1 MRSSIRRLAVLCLS
15 LIAGAALAA
24 PQVRDARVAEARDRV
39 QLILDLSEPARYTT
53 YFVDQPPQVVID
65 LPDAEPSDALKDRS
79 YFGKSK
85 AIRSIRGGKR
95 QDGGI
100 RLIVRLD
107 QPARPSTW
115 LIPAADGKPDRL
127 VIEMPAGKAQARGER
142 LPDIDFES
150 SPRTAGRPAE
160 RAPQRLARAV
170 RRDIVI
176 AIDPGHGGKDTGAIG
191 LRDVREKDVVLAIG
205 RRLATLID
213 REPGMRAVMTRR
225 GDTFLPLRSRMSV
238 ARKQKADLFISIHA
252 DSAPNGSLASGSSV
266 YVLST
271 RGASSEAARWLADR
285 ENASDM
291 AGGLRLA
298 AAHDREIA
306 SVLLDMSQGA
316 SMESSLDLGK
326 RVLNQLD
333 HIGPLHSNS
342 VERAAFAVL
351 KSPDIPSILI
361 ETAYLSNPAEE
372 SRLASDEG
380 QRQLAQAIMDGIRG
394 YYRNRLPHSVMVADT
409 DNAPRSRAGAD
420 RDDDG
425 DAAPAA
431 RPAVARAVSKPE
443 ARKDTLPKL
452 TLTSSGQESRAGKAK
467 VKPDA
472 GAKPASHNT
481 PAPAA
486 RPASARPAVAQ
497 SSASAAA
504 RNHVVQRGESLQ
516 DIARQYRLPVTRL
529 LAMNRLPS
537 NQLRVPAGTT
547 LVVPGS

>member
-170 RRDIVI
+170 RRDVVI

-420 RDDDG
+420 REDDG

-472 GAKPASHNT
+472 GAKPASRNT

>member
-420 RDDDG
+420 REDDG

-472 GAKPASHNT
+472 GAKPASRNT

>member
-160 RAPQRLARAV
+160 RAPQRLARTV

>member
-252 DSAPNGSLASGSSV
+252 DSAPNGSLASG
-266 YVLST
+266 
-271 RGASSEAARWLADR
+271 
-285 ENASDM
+285 
-291 AGGLRLA
+291 
-298 AAHDREIA
+298 
-306 SVLLDMSQGA
+306 
-316 SMESSLDLGK
+316 
-326 RVLNQLD
+326 
-333 HIGPLHSNS
+333 
-342 VERAAFAVL
+342 
-351 KSPDIPSILI
+351 
-361 ETAYLSNPAEE
+361 
-372 SRLASDEG
+372 
-380 QRQLAQAIMDGIRG
+380 
-394 YYRNRLPHSVMVADT
+394 
-409 DNAPRSRAGAD
+409 
-420 RDDDG
+420 
-425 DAAPAA
+425 
-431 RPAVARAVSKPE
+431 
-443 ARKDTLPKL
+443 
-452 TLTSSGQESRAGKAK
+452 
-467 VKPDA
+467 
-472 GAKPASHNT
+472 
-481 PAPAA
+481 
-486 RPASARPAVAQ
+486 
-497 SSASAAA
+497 
-504 RNHVVQRGESLQ
+504 
-516 DIARQYRLPVTRL
+516 
-529 LAMNRLPS
+529 
-537 NQLRVPAGTT
+537 
-547 LVVPGS
+547 

>member
-472 GAKPASHNT
+472 GARPASRNT

-486 RPASARPAVAQ
+486 RPASARPALAQ

>member
-1 MRSSIRRLAVLCLS
+1 MRPSIRRLAVLCLS
-15 LIAGAALAA
+15 LVAGAALAA

-142 LPDIDFES
+142 LPDIDFEN
-150 SPRTAGRPAE
+150 SPRTAGRPAA

-176 AIDPGHGGKDTGAIG
+176 ALDPGHGGKDTGAIG

-205 RRLATLID
+205 RRLAALID

-238 ARKQKADLFISIHA
+238 ARKQNADLFISIHA

-285 ENASDM
+285 ENAADM

-372 SRLASDEG
+372 SRLASEEG

-409 DNAPRSRAGAD
+409 DGGARSRAGSD
-420 RDDDG
+420 ED
-425 DAAPAA
+425 DAAPA
-431 RPAVARAVSKPE
+431 RPALTRAVNKPE
-443 ARKDTLPKL
+443 ARRDTLPKL
-452 TLTSSGQESRAGKAK
+452 TLTSSGQESSTGKAK
-467 VKPDA
+467 DKVKPAPDA
-472 GAKPASHNT
+472 GARPASRST

-497 SSASAAA
+497 GGAKAAA

-529 LAMNRLPS
+529 LAVNRLPS

>member
-547 LVVPGS
+547 RVVPGS

>member
-372 SRLASDEG
+372 WRLASDEG

-452 TLTSSGQESRAGKAK
+452 TLTSSGQESRTGKAK

>member
-472 GAKPASHNT
+472 GAKPASRNT

-486 RPASARPAVAQ
+486 RPASAWPAVAQ

>member
-472 GAKPASHNT
+472 GAKPASRNT

>member
-431 RPAVARAVSKPE
+431 RPAVARAVSKPD

-472 GAKPASHNT
+472 GAKPASRNT

>member
-547 LVVPGS
+547 LMVPGS

>member
-1 MRSSIRRLAVLCLS
+1 
-15 LIAGAALAA
+15 
-24 PQVRDARVAEARDRV
+24 
-39 QLILDLSEPARYTT
+39 
-53 YFVDQPPQVVID
+53 
-65 LPDAEPSDALKDRS
+65 
-79 YFGKSK
+79 
-85 AIRSIRGGKR
+85 
-95 QDGGI
+95 
-100 RLIVRLD
+100 
-107 QPARPSTW
+107 
-115 LIPAADGKPDRL
+115 
-127 VIEMPAGKAQARGER
+127 IEMPAGKAQARGER

-472 GAKPASHNT
+472 GAKPASRNT

>member
-372 SRLASDEG
+372 SRLASEEG

-431 RPAVARAVSKPE
+431 RPAVARAISKPE

-472 GAKPASHNT
+472 GAKPASRNT

>member
-409 DNAPRSRAGAD
+409 DNAPRSRAGTD

-431 RPAVARAVSKPE
+431 RPAVARAVSKPD

-452 TLTSSGQESRAGKAK
+452 TLTSSGQESRTGKAK

-472 GAKPASHNT
+472 GAKPASRNT

>member
-452 TLTSSGQESRAGKAK
+452 TLTSSGQESRTGKAK

-472 GAKPASHNT
+472 DAKPASRNT